1 MIARPDSQALPVE
14 ALLQWV
20 RLCPTQAWLFQP
32 NQGRTRVWTWRE
44 AAEEVACMA
53 AALRAQGW
61 EAGSRIAISGLNTAH
76 WVLADLAIQMA
87 GYLPVGLYPKQ
98 SAKVTRYMLEH
109 SRAKALFLGPMSDG
123 EDFLAAVPDGLLKI
137 RLPYPSAP
145 RGDDD
150 WDHFAAGV
158 QPLRSYHPPAP
169 ERPMLLIYTSG
180 TTGNPKGVL
189 LSGRNLRY
197 LRGAFDKVTPPPLE
211 DERLFSYLPLA
222 HFLERLAV
230 EMASLLWGAQ
240 VHFLE
245 SFDKLAEQLPQVA
258 PTRFMGVPLV
268 WSRLQAGILHKL
280 PQRRLDMLL
289 SLPLVGRVLRR
300 KLRRAIGLDRARFCL
315 TGAAPIPPSTLA
327 WFRDKLGVTIQ
338 EGYGPTESGAYC
350 SLNIAGEVRFGSVG
364 RPMPDAGFRLS
375 QEGEIQLRHPGVML
389 GYYEDPEQTRASF
402 TDDGWLKTGD
412 KGRLDADGYLYITG
426 RLKDIFKTQK
436 GKYVAPAPIEGA
448 LARNT
453 DIDQMCLIG
462 AGLTQPV
469 MLMTLAA
476 HAKSKPR
483 EQLRNELR
491 EDMEQVNAGLESHEK
506 IARLCIVREA
516 WTIDNGIMTPA
527 MKVRRDEVEQR
538 FGAWVAGGMGER
550 DETIVWEEPSR

>member
-14 ALLQWV
+14 ALQQWA
-20 RLCPTQAWLFQP
+20 RLRPTEAWLFQP
-32 NQGRTRVWTWRE
+32 GGGRVRNWNWRE
-44 AAEEVACMA
+44 AADEVARMA

-61 EAGSRIAISGLNTAH
+61 EPGSRIAISGLNTAH

-98 SAKVTRYMLEH
+98 AAKITRYILEH
-109 SRAKALFLGPMSDG
+109 CRARALFLGPMSDG
-123 EDFLAAVPDGLLKI
+123 EDFLAAVPDGIVTI
-137 RLPYPSAP
+137 RTPYDTAP
-145 RGDDD
+145 AGDYE
-150 WDHFAAGV
+150 WDTFARGV
-158 QPLRSYHPPAP
+158 QPLQSYRPPAP
-169 ERPMLLIYTSG
+169 DKPLLLIYTSG

-189 LSGRNLRY
+189 LSASNLRY
-197 LRGAFDKVTPPPLE
+197 LRAAFDKVTPTPLD

-245 SFDKLAEQLPQVA
+245 SFDKLGEQLPQVA

-268 WSRLQAGILHKL
+268 WSRLQAGILQKL
-280 PQRRLDMLL
+280 PQRKLDTLLAIPLLNRLLK
-289 SLPLVGRVLRR
+289 R

-327 WFRDKLGVTIQ
+327 WFRDTLGVSIQ

-350 SLNIAGEVRFGSVG
+350 SLNVAGEIRFGSVG
-364 RPMPDAGFRLS
+364 RPMPDSGFRLS
-375 QEGEIQLRHPGVML
+375 GEGEIQLRHPGIMM
-389 GYYEDPEQTRASF
+389 GYYEDPEQSRASF

-412 KGRLDADGYLYITG
+412 KGRLDEDGYLYITG

-453 DIDQMCLIG
+453 DIDQLCLIG

-469 MLMTLAA
+469 MLLTLATHA
-476 HAKSKPR
+476 HGKPR
-483 EQLRNELR
+483 AQLESELR
-491 EDMEQVNAGLESHEK
+491 EELQRVNADLESHEK
-506 IARLCIVREA
+506 IARLCIVSES
-516 WTIDNGIMTPA
+516 WTIDSGLMTPA
-527 MKVRRDEVEQR
+527 MKVRRDVVEQR
-538 FGAWVAGGMGER
+538 YGAWVAAGMGDRQEA
-550 DETIVWEEPSR
+550 IAWQAPA